1 MDAPAATFDLG
12 ELVTLA
18 ARPVLAQAIA
28 KRYMVYFDHLGPP
41 SEVYGNVEAHL
52 RGLHRAMYAGMD
64 LLARG
69 TMVMLAKTEPSIDGL
84 GVRFTLNVIASG
96 ELVSRDA
103 VTAIL
108 ERLDCKPG
116 ASPDESISTCPFT
129 GATLRV
135 ARESASAAL
144 VQLTLEGAGHLRDA
158 PAPYVDGEPVFLV
171 HSFAQA
177 AEGPAGRF
185 RRFGWDVSIFK
196 RCSDVLNVVQTGL
209 VHPPSLIV
217 LFESDQLSEMDA
229 LRLRQ
234 SCPGHPKVIFAVPA
248 GSAAIGGHLGDEEVR
263 VIPMLPSELWDLS
276 HQFAPADPGASR
288 PLPLKQPEAPLVL
301 VVDDNEVN
309 LLVAEGLLR
318 ILGYRTVTAASGEEA
333 LERCAREKPD
343 LVLMDIEMPGWDGYE
358 TTRRIKAA
366 QRVGSLTPFPVVAVT
381 ASGSEAEAVQHG
393 LDAYLPKPLHV
404 GKLKTAVERAL
415 KGVALG

>member
-1 MDAPAATFDLG
+1 MDAPASSFDLG
-12 ELVTLA
+12 ELVTVA

-28 KRYMVYFDHLGPP
+28 KRYMVYFDHLGAP
-41 SEVYGNVEAHL
+41 SEVFGNVEAHL
-52 RGLHRAMYAGMD
+52 RCFHRAMYAGMD
-64 LLARG
+64 LLKRG
-69 TMVMLAKTEPSIDGL
+69 TLVMLAKTDPAIDAL
-84 GVRFTLNVIASG
+84 GVRFTLSLVVSG

-103 VTAIL
+103 IAGIL
-108 ERLDCKPG
+108 ARLDCAPG
-116 ASPDESISTCPFT
+116 ASPDENSSVCPFT

-144 VQLTLEGAGHLRDA
+144 VQVTLDLPGRLRDA

-171 HSFAQA
+171 HAIAQA

-196 RCSDVLNVVQTGL
+196 QCSDVLNVVHTGL

-217 LFESDQLSEMDA
+217 VFESDQISEMDA
-229 LRLRQ
+229 LRLQ
-234 SCPGHPKVIFAVPA
+234 QACPGHPKVLFAVPA
-248 GSAAIGGHLGDEEVR
+248 GSAAIGGHLGDEAVR
-263 VIPMLPSELWDLS
+263 IIPMLPSEMWDLS
-276 HQFAPADPGASR
+276 HQFAPADPHASR
-288 PLPLKQPEAPLVL
+288 PMSLKPPEAPMVL

-318 ILGYRTVTAASGEEA
+318 ILGYRTVTATSGEQA
-333 LERCAREKPD
+333 LERCARDKPA
-343 LVLMDIEMPGWDGYE
+343 LVLMDIEMPGWDGYQ
-358 TTRRIKAA
+358 TTQRIKAA

-381 ASGSEAEAVQHG
+381 ASGSAAEAAQQG
-393 LDAYLPKPLHV
+393 MDAYLPKPLHV